1 MPNTADTNPNT
12 IPTLMRSIVL
22 NEPNED
28 INLSDTQLP
37 VPQCTGNE
45 LLVKVEYVGLNP
57 VDAQFAKS
65 GFCTWQYPH
74 VLGLDAVGTVVKAGK
89 GIFPGVGSVLCGTPA

>member
-1 MPNTADTNPNT
+1 MPNTVVTNPDT
-12 IPTLMRSIVL
+12 IPSSMQAIALI
-22 NEPNED
+22 EPNED
-28 INLSDTQLP
+28 INLTDIQLP

-65 GFCTWQYPH
+65 GFC
-74 VLGLDAVGTVVKAGK
+74 
-89 GIFPGVGSVLCGTPA
+89 LCSA

>member
-1 MPNTADTNPNT
+1 MPNTVVTNPDT
-12 IPTLMRSIVL
+12 IPSSMQAIALI
-22 NEPNED
+22 EPNED

-65 GFCTWQYPH
+65 GFCLWQYPH
-74 VLGLDAVGTVVKAGK
+74 VLG
-89 GIFPGVGSVLCGTPA
+89 